1 MIIKKCVLI
10 AVFIA
15 ILLNTFSQPVPS
27 TDEKFPYLG
36 TFGKNSLK
44 EWGDDDFVQT
54 FFFVIPLSEKNP
66 IYIRIYDPESS
77 GTNDELHGSTFNTK
91 TKFSV
96 YGGKGAHSDPAAK
109 DTDPKGNFKSGI
121 QLATRTFGNEA
132 EYDNK
137 WITLGPFNPSEGE
150 IDQKLGPNSYIF
162 KIVIEGLEGDDGN
175 LYRMFLST
183 KSTEN
188 KEVEGGNAFAYEY
201 SFRLSDTKSSVGHVY
216 PFIDSKTTAVV
227 INIFDYDDDGVIR
240 AITVAKKG
248 VGEKSSSNNEWK
260 KNKQEIVPEEL
271 NTSMDI
277 QFIKLKDSN
286 NNNIVVYIQN
296 QYGENLPFYASPIG
310 GVPKYK
316 YKIKVKTGN

>member
-1 MIIKKCVLI
+1 MKMKK
-10 AVFIA
+10 
-15 ILLNTFSQPVPS
+15 ILLILVLAIIMFPSFSQPVPS

-66 IYIRIYDPESS
+66 IYIRIYDPENS
-77 GTNDELHGSTFNTK
+77 GTNDELHGAAFNTK
-91 TKFSV
+91 TRFSV
-96 YGGKGAHSDPAAK
+96 YGGKGAHTDPANK
-109 DTDPKGNFKSGI
+109 NTDPTGNFKAGI
-121 QLATRTFGNEA
+121 QLATKTYANEA
-132 EYDNK
+132 QYDNK
-137 WITLGPFNPSEGE
+137 WVTLGPFNPTEGE
-150 IDQKLGPNSYIF
+150 IDPVFNSYVF

-175 LYRMFLST
+175 LYRMFLSS
-183 KSTEN
+183 KSDEN

-227 INIFDYDDDGVIR
+227 INVFDYDDDGVIR

-248 VGEKSSSNNEWK
+248 VGEKSSANNEWK
-260 KNKQEIVPEEL
+260 KNKQVIVAEEL

-296 QYGENLPFYASPIG
+296 QHGENLPFFASPIG